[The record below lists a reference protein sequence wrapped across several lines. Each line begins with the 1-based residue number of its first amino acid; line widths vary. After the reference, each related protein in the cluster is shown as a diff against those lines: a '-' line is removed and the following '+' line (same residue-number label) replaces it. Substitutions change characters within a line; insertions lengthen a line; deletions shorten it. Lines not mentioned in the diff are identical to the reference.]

1 MEWVKLNFYT
11 SNLNDQMELLGVF
24 VRLVREQMS
33 QIWDKEIV
41 QKVQGM
47 KNDSN
52 RDLMKNTTHDGL
64 SGLASKNPAPE
75 QDMAIN

>member
-1 MEWVKLNFYT
+1 
-11 SNLNDQMELLGVF
+11 

-47 KNDSN
+47 KNDSR
-52 RDLMKNTTHDGL
+52 RDSTNNSRQSGL
-64 SGLASKNPAPE
+64 SNFGSKNAMQD
-75 QDMAIN
+75 QDMAMN